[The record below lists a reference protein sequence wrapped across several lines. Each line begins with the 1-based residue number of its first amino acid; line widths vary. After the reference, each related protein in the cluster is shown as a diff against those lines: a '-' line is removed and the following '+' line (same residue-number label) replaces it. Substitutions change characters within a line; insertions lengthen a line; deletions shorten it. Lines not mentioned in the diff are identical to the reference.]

1 MAALGVWLAFAGPH
15 GRLAPAVQTVTCP
28 FAHRNTVVSI
38 AARAGISVPNTEFT
52 SGTRLSGI
60 GRNVSSV
67 PTRAQNF
74 AGVSARA
81 ATTDPRASAAAAVTK
96 SRPGL
101 VGASGG
107 TISTLFPNRV
117 DDPAIVTDHKG
128 EPVRI
133 GAHVVDPVGRSHDAR
148 MGRKI
153 FLLHDFAGG
162 RARRCGSPCSDTLL

>member
-1 MAALGVWLAFAGPH
+1 MAALGAWLAFAGPH
-15 GRLAPAVQTVTCP
+15 GRLAPTVQTTTCP
-28 FAHRNTVVSI
+28 STHRNTVVSI

-81 ATTDPRASAAAAVTK
+81 AITDPSASVAAAVTK

-101 VGASGG
+101 VGASAG
-107 TISTLFPNRV
+107 TIPTQVP
-117 DDPAIVTDHKG
+117 D
-128 EPVRI
+128 
-133 GAHVVDPVGRSHDAR
+133 
-148 MGRKI
+148 
-153 FLLHDFAGG
+153 
-162 RARRCGSPCSDTLL
+162 RREGP